1 MQAEVCVVVTKVLG
15 ILKRKNI
22 IQKVRRL
29 KRSTLVMID
38 FSSLGNVAMEGPLRD
53 QPSQLKRTR
62 RN

>member
-1 MQAEVCVVVTKVLG
+1 MVITKVLG

-38 FSSLGNVAMEGPLRD
+38 FSSHRNVAMKGPLRD